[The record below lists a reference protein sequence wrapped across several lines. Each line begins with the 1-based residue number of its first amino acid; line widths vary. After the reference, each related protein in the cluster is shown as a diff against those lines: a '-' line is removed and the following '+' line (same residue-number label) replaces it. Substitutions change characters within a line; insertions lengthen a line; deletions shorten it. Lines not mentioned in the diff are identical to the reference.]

1 MQEWCYVYPDEL
13 THHGI
18 LGQKWGVRRYQ
29 YKDGS
34 LTPAGRKRYKI
45 DEQGNLVEKT
55 KKERKM
61 EAKQARKEKAEEA
74 KRIRLER
81 ENETREK
88 KKERLLKSRD
98 LAQIYDN
105 KDLFSD
111 QELLQIYNRFNL
123 ERNLSNLVPKE
134 KEKSYADIVD
144 RLSKNID
151 STVRFVDSGTKAYN
165 AFAKIANSVSDS
177 EFPVIGV
184 EKVSARK
191 KETARLRE
199 ENEYYKALQEN
210 TSYKEKKTEYAKTL
224 EKLNK
229 ENEYYQALNKNKKL
243 KEQLSNRRNQDQN
256 KKKNSNKNK

>member
-1 MQEWCYVYPDEL
+1 MQEWCYRYPDEL

-29 YKDGS
+29 YADGS

-61 EAKQARKEKAEEA
+61 EAKQVRKEKAEEA

-105 KDLFSD
+105 RELFTT
-111 QELLQIYNRFNL
+111 QELQEIYNRYNM
-123 ERNLSNLVPKE
+123 ERNISNLVPKE
-134 KEKSYADIVD
+134 KEASYADITD
-144 RLSKNID
+144 RLAKNIN
-151 STVRFVDSGTKAYN
+151 STRNLIDAGTNAYN
-165 AFAKIANSVSDS
+165 SFAKIANSVGGADL
-177 EFPVIGV
+177 PVIGQ
-184 EKVSARK
+184 EPKK
-191 KETARLRE
+191 KETAREKELKQLKA
-199 ENEYYKALQEN
+199 ENEYLNALQTNRNYKLPKEKTARELELEKLEAEN
-210 TSYKEKKTEYAKTL
+210 RYYEAVNKNKQYKEKE
-224 EKLNK
+224 EK
-229 ENEYYQALNKNKKL
+229 E
-243 KEQLSNRRNQDQN
+243 
-256 KKKNSNKNK
+256 KKKNK